1 MEDQG
6 ELHRQQDEFFLQR
19 DEQKKFKLETLN
31 QEICRMILGV
41 HKKSSRLGV
50 LGELGR
56 YPLFVK
62 AICHA
67 LKYQAQICKS
77 KSSSI
82 IGRMVSEIK
91 NKPTPDLTTW
101 WGRLEQLKHTLGIK
115 YSPHAKIEIIGQNIK
130 KQVKSKFDAF
140 YLTEINKIKLG
151 EDNKNHNKLR
161 FYSSIKGCFKKE
173 P

>member
-1 MEDQG
+1 M
-6 ELHRQQDEFFLQR
+6 
-19 DEQKKFKLETLN
+19 ETLN
-31 QEICRMILGV
+31 QKICRMILGV

-130 KQVKSKFDAF
+130 KTSQKQV
-140 YLTEINKIKLG
+140 
-151 EDNKNHNKLR
+151 R
-161 FYSSIKGCFKKE
+161 CFLLK
-173 P
+173 